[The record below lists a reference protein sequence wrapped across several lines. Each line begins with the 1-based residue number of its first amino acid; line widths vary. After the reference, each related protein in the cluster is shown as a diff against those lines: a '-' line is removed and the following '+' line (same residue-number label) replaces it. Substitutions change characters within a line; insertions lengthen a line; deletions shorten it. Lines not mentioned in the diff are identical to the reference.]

1 VRTAQLA
8 ALGRPAVVESPLSRS
23 GWEARRSSHLLSRV
37 RPLLWP
43 LGFAAGVGVVVPTLS
58 TEGLEGLDATV
69 ILYVFVGWS
78 FIGGG
83 LVGWARRPENRIG
96 ALMVIVGFAWF
107 LGALLTQSD
116 SPLVFTLGVWV
127 GDAWPIL
134 FVYLLLALPSGRLG
148 SRLDRLVVGVF
159 FFVLIPLEAL
169 WLLFLEALG
178 EPGNAFLAW
187 PNAAI
192 ADAIDTAQRAILL
205 SAIAVVV
212 AVLVR
217 RWLYASA
224 PLRRVMT
231 PVLVGVAALLAYAV
245 ILAIDMVSRRSL
257 FFDRV
262 ALVLFSAVA
271 IAFLAALLRARLARS
286 AVGDLLVELRE
297 TRAAGALRDAFARAL
312 HDPSLALAYWVPE
325 YDTYVD
331 VDGRP
336 VALPVDGDGRV
347 ATLVERNGVRVAALV
362 HDGALRDEPELVGA
376 VTAAAGI
383 ALENERLQADLRARL
398 EELRGSRARIVEAGD
413 SERRRLERDLHDGA
427 QQRLISL
434 SVTLQL
440 MACRLD
446 AGSEAVELL
455 DSARGDVAASL
466 EELRELAHGI
476 HPAVLADHGLDV
488 ALESLAARARLP
500 VGLSVDVDERLP
512 EAVEV
517 AAYYLVSET
526 LTNVAKYARAQAAS
540 VLVARRN
547 RRLLVEVVDDGVGG
561 ADPVRG
567 SGLRG
572 LADRVEALDGRLRVW
587 SPEGR
592 GTRIRADIPCG

>member
-1 VRTAQLA
+1 VI
-8 ALGRPAVVESPLSRS
+8 
-23 GWEARRSSHLLSRV
+23 
-37 RPLLWP
+37 
-43 LGFAAGVGVVVPTLS
+43 PTLS
-58 TEGLEGLDATV
+58 NEGLDGLDATV
-69 ILYVFVGWS
+69 ILYVLVGWS
-78 FIGGG
+78 YIGGG

-96 ALMVIVGFAWF
+96 ALMVFVGVAWL
-107 LGALLTQSD
+107 LGALLTESD
-116 SPLVFTLGVWV
+116 SSLVSTLGVWV

-134 FVYLLLALPSGRLG
+134 FVYLLLALPSGRIA
-148 SRLDRLVVGVF
+148 SRLDRLLVGVF
-159 FFVLIPLEAL
+159 FVVLIPLEGL

-178 EPGNAFLAW
+178 EAGNALLVW

-205 SAIAVVV
+205 VAIAVVV
-212 AVLVR
+212 TVLVR
-217 RWLYASA
+217 RWLCASA

-231 PVLVGVAALLAYAV
+231 PVLVGAAALLDYAV
-245 ILAIDMVSRRSL
+245 VLVIDLVTRRSMFL
-257 FFDRV
+257 DRV

-271 IAFLAALLRARLARS
+271 ITFLGGLLRARLARS

-297 TRAAGALRDAFARAL
+297 TRASGALREAFARAL
-312 HDPSLALAYWVPE
+312 RDSSLALAYWIPE
-325 YDTYVD
+325 YDAYVD

-336 VALPVDGDGRV
+336 VALPADADGRV

-434 SVTLQL
+434 SVTLRL
-440 MACRLD
+440 MASRL
-446 AGSEAVELL
+446 APGSEAGELL
-455 DSARGDVAASL
+455 DSARAEVVASL
-466 EELRELAHGI
+466 EELRELAQGI

-488 ALESLAARARLP
+488 ALESLAARAPLP
-500 VGLSVDVDERLP
+500 VRLDVEVDERLP
-512 EAVEV
+512 EGIEV
-517 AAYYLVSET
+517 AAYYLVSES
-526 LTNVAKYARAQAAS
+526 LTNVAKYARAATAS
-540 VLVARRN
+540 VVVARRN
-547 RRLLVEVVDDGVGG
+547 GRLLVEVADDGIGG
-561 ADPVRG
+561 ADPARG

-572 LADRVEALDGRLRVW
+572 LADRVESLDGRIRVW
-587 SPEGR
+587 SPEGE
-592 GTRIRADIPCG
+592 GTWIRADIPCA